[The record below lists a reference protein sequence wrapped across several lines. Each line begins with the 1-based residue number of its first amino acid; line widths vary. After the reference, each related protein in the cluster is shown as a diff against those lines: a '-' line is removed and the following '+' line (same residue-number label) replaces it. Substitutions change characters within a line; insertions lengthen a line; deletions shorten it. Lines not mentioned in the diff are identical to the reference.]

1 MNKLDY
7 LKLTQAVY
15 RVTDG
20 FPEGEPLKFKI
31 REIANEIL
39 ADLVLFN
46 PTGQEKILKDIEVLD
61 NYFEVARIQN
71 WVNPLNFLVL
81 EQEYSKIKEEI
92 NKGLPRTSKPIKP
105 QCLEVEPPNIDREK
119 RMVRGESRHQ
129 KILGILEEK
138 GRAQVWEI
146 KKIFPETSKRT
157 LRRDFDYLLKQGI
170 IERIGEK
177 NNTSYKIK
185 EVGEIGQ
192 VGQNGK
198 CPTYI

>member
-1 MNKLDY
+1 MNRLDY

-20 FPEGEPLKFKI
+20 FPAGEPLKFKI
-31 REIANEIL
+31 REMANQIL
-39 ADLVLFN
+39 SDLVLFN
-46 PTGQEKILKDIEVLD
+46 PTGGEKILKDIEVLD

-81 EQEYSKIKEEI
+81 GKEYIKIKKEFEGEE
-92 NKGLPRTSKPIKP
+92 KKEKKETSRKETEEPKDR
-105 QCLEVEPPNIDREK
+105 VERSGKE
-119 RMVRGESRHQ
+119 RHQ
-129 KILGILEEK
+129 KVLEILKEK
-138 GRAQVWEI
+138 GQTQVWEI
-146 KKIFPETSKRT
+146 KKIFPGISKRT

-185 EVGEIGQ
+185 EVG
-192 VGQNGK
+192 
-198 CPTYI
+198 

>member
-20 FPEGEPLKFKI
+20 FPAGEPLKFKI
-31 REIANEIL
+31 REMANQIL
-39 ADLVLFN
+39 SDLVLFN

-71 WVNPLNFLVL
+71 WVNPLNFFVL
-81 EQEYSKIKEEI
+81 EQEYSKIKESIAKSEKAPKAVPKQPVTL
-92 NKGLPRTSKPIKP
+92 NPVQPASEPRSS
-105 QCLEVEPPNIDREK
+105 
-119 RMVRGESRHQ
+119 GRHQ
-129 KILGILEEK
+129 KILEILKEK
-138 GRAQVWEI
+138 GQAQVWEI
-146 KKIFPETSKRT
+146 KRIFPETSKRT

-177 NNTSYKIK
+177 NGTSYKIK
-185 EVGEIGQ
+185 EVGPRLEVKSLAGQ
-192 VGQNGK
+192 V
-198 CPTYI
+198 

>member
-1 MNKLDY
+1 MYMNKLDY

-31 REIANEIL
+31 RDKANEIL
-39 ADLVLFN
+39 SDLVLFN
-46 PTGQEKILKDIEVLD
+46 PTGREKILKDIEVLD

-81 EQEYSKIKEEI
+81 EQEYNKIKESMARSE
-92 NKGLPRTSKPIKP
+92 KAPKDVPKQPVVSGPGRPMS
-105 QCLEVEPPNIDREK
+105 EPHSS
-119 RMVRGESRHQ
+119 GRHQ
-129 KILGILEEK
+129 KILEILKEK
-138 GRAQVWEI
+138 GQAQVWEI
-146 KKIFPETSKRT
+146 KKIFPEVSKRT
-157 LRRDFDYLLKQGI
+157 LRRDFDYFLKQGI

-185 EVGEIGQ
+185 EA
-192 VGQNGK
+192 K
-198 CPTYI
+198 